1 MKILLGETTKEDIL
15 AKNDGAEVSRY
26 SFKNLLDDDFT
37 YEDFK
42 KELDDFT
49 YEGFKKELDDFTY
62 EDFKKEIDDFNI
74 TLAQQEEFTNI
85 KELSTSIKIHN
96 W

>member
-1 MKILLGETTKEDIL
+1 MKILLDETTKEGIL
-15 AKNDGAEVSRY
+15 VKNDGTEVSRY

-37 YEDFK
+37 FEDFK
-42 KELDDFT
+42 Q
-49 YEGFKKELDDFTY
+49 
-62 EDFKKEIDDFNI
+62 EIDEFNR

-85 KELSTSIKIHN
+85 KDLATAIKIHN

>member
-1 MKILLGETTKEDIL
+1 MKILLDEAKKEGIL
-15 AKNDGAEVSRY
+15 VKNDGTEVSRY
-26 SFKNLLDDDFT
+26 SFKNLLDNNFT
-37 YEDFK
+37 FEDFK
-42 KELDDFT
+42 Q
-49 YEGFKKELDDFTY
+49 
-62 EDFKKEIDDFNI
+62 EINEFNI

>member
-1 MKILLGETTKEDIL
+1 MKILLDEATKEGIL
-15 AKNDGAEVSRY
+15 VTNDGTEISRY
-26 SFKNLLDDDFT
+26 SFKNLLDNNFT
-37 YEDFK
+37 FENFK
-42 KELDDFT
+42 Q
-49 YEGFKKELDDFTY
+49 
-62 EDFKKEIDDFNI
+62 EIDEFNI

>member
-1 MKILLGETTKEDIL
+1 MKILLDEAKKEGIL
-15 AKNDGAEVSRY
+15 VKNDGTEISRY
-26 SFKNLLDDDFT
+26 SFKNLLDNDFT
-37 YEDFK
+37 FEDFK
-42 KELDDFT
+42 Q
-49 YEGFKKELDDFTY
+49 
-62 EDFKKEIDDFNI
+62 EIDEFNI

>member
-1 MKILLGETTKEDIL
+1 MKILLDETTKEGIL
-15 AKNDGAEVSRY
+15 VKNDWTEVSRY
-26 SFKNLLDDDFT
+26 SFKNLLDNNFT
-37 YEDFK
+37 FEDFK
-42 KELDDFT
+42 Q
-49 YEGFKKELDDFTY
+49 
-62 EDFKKEIDDFNI
+62 EINEFNI

>member
-1 MKILLGETTKEDIL
+1 MKILLDETTKEGIL
-15 AKNDGAEVSRY
+15 VKNDGTEVSRY

-37 YEDFK
+37 FEDLK
-42 KELDDFT
+42 R
-49 YEGFKKELDDFTY
+49 
-62 EDFKKEIDDFNI
+62 EIDEFNI

-85 KELSTSIKIHN
+85 KDLATSIKLHN

>member
-1 MKILLGETTKEDIL
+1 MKILLDETTKEGIL
-15 AKNDGAEVSRY
+15 VKNDGTEVSRY

-37 YEDFK
+37 FEDFK
-42 KELDDFT
+42 Q
-49 YEGFKKELDDFTY
+49 
-62 EDFKKEIDDFNI
+62 EIDEFNI

-85 KELSTSIKIHN
+85 KDLATSIKIHN

>member
-1 MKILLGETTKEDIL
+1 MKILLDEAKKEGIL
-15 AKNDGAEVSRY
+15 VKNDGTEVSRY

-37 YEDFK
+37 FEDFK
-42 KELDDFT
+42 Q
-49 YEGFKKELDDFTY
+49 
-62 EDFKKEIDDFNI
+62 EIDEFNI

>member
-1 MKILLGETTKEDIL
+1 MKILLDEATKEGIL
-15 AKNDGAEVSRY
+15 VKNDGTEVSRY

-42 KELDDFT
+42 KE
-49 YEGFKKELDDFTY
+49 
-62 EDFKKEIDDFNI
+62 IDSFNV

>member
-1 MKILLGETTKEDIL
+1 MKILLDEAKKEGIL
-15 AKNDGAEVSRY
+15 VKNDWTEVSRY
-26 SFKNLLDDDFT
+26 SFKNLLDNNFT
-37 YEDFK
+37 FEDFK
-42 KELDDFT
+42 Q
-49 YEGFKKELDDFTY
+49 
-62 EDFKKEIDDFNI
+62 EINEFNI

>member
-1 MKILLGETTKEDIL
+1 MKILLDETTKEGIL
-15 AKNDGAEVSRY
+15 VKNDGTEVSRY

-37 YEDFK
+37 FENFK
-42 KELDDFT
+42 Q
-49 YEGFKKELDDFTY
+49 
-62 EDFKKEIDDFNI
+62 EIDEFNI

-85 KELSTSIKIHN
+85 KDLATSIKIHN

>member
-1 MKILLGETTKEDIL
+1 MKILLDETTKEGIL
-15 AKNDGAEVSRY
+15 VKNDGTEISRY

-37 YEDFK
+37 FEDFK
-42 KELDDFT
+42 QEVD
-49 YEGFKKELDDFTY
+49 E
-62 EDFKKEIDDFNI
+62 FNI

-85 KELSTSIKIHN
+85 KDLATSIKIHN

>member
-1 MKILLGETTKEDIL
+1 MAGKVNFSVLEGTTYIGN
-15 AKNDGAEVSRY
+15 KNDGTEISRY
-26 SFKNLLDDDFT
+26 SFKNLLDNNFT
-37 YEDFK
+37 FEDFK
-42 KELDDFT
+42 Q
-49 YEGFKKELDDFTY
+49 
-62 EDFKKEIDDFNI
+62 EINEFNI

>member
-1 MKILLGETTKEDIL
+1 MKILLDETTKEGIL
-15 AKNDGAEVSRY
+15 VKNDGTEISRY
-26 SFKNLLDDDFT
+26 SFKNLLDDN
-37 YEDFK
+37 
-42 KELDDFT
+42 
-49 YEGFKKELDDFTY
+49 FTY
-62 EDFKKEIDDFNI
+62 EDFKKEIDSFNV

>member
-1 MKILLGETTKEDIL
+1 MKILLDEAKKEGIL
-15 AKNDGAEVSRY
+15 VKNDGTEISRY
-26 SFKNLLDDDFT
+26 SFKNLLDNDFT
-37 YEDFK
+37 FEDFK
-42 KELDDFT
+42 Q
-49 YEGFKKELDDFTY
+49 
-62 EDFKKEIDDFNI
+62 EIDEFNR

>member
-1 MKILLGETTKEDIL
+1 MKILLDEATKEGIL
-15 AKNDGAEVSRY
+15 VKNDGTEVSRY

-37 YEDFK
+37 FEDFK
-42 KELDDFT
+42 Q
-49 YEGFKKELDDFTY
+49 
-62 EDFKKEIDDFNI
+62 EIDKFNI

-85 KELSTSIKIHN
+85 KELSTAIKIHN

>member
-1 MKILLGETTKEDIL
+1 MKILLDEAKKEGIL
-15 AKNDGAEVSRY
+15 VKNDGTEISRY
-26 SFKNLLDDDFT
+26 SFKNLLDNNFT
-37 YEDFK
+37 FEDFK
-42 KELDDFT
+42 Q
-49 YEGFKKELDDFTY
+49 
-62 EDFKKEIDDFNI
+62 EINEFNI

>member
-1 MKILLGETTKEDIL
+1 MKILLDEATKEGIL
-15 AKNDGAEVSRY
+15 VKNDGTEISRY
-26 SFKNLLDDDFT
+26 SFKNLLDDN
-37 YEDFK
+37 
-42 KELDDFT
+42 
-49 YEGFKKELDDFTY
+49 FTY

>member
-1 MKILLGETTKEDIL
+1 MKILLDETTKEGIL
-15 AKNDGAEVSRY
+15 VKNDGTEVSRY

-42 KELDDFT
+42 KE
-49 YEGFKKELDDFTY
+49 
-62 EDFKKEIDDFNI
+62 INSFNV

>member
-1 MKILLGETTKEDIL
+1 MKILLDEAKKEGIL
-15 AKNDGAEVSRY
+15 VKNDGTEISRY

-37 YEDFK
+37 FEDFK
-42 KELDDFT
+42 Q
-49 YEGFKKELDDFTY
+49 
-62 EDFKKEIDDFNI
+62 EIDEFNI

>member
-1 MKILLGETTKEDIL
+1 MKILLHEAKKEGIL
-15 AKNDGAEVSRY
+15 VKNDGTEISRY
-26 SFKNLLDDDFT
+26 SFKNLLDNDFT
-37 YEDFK
+37 FEDFK
-42 KELDDFT
+42 Q
-49 YEGFKKELDDFTY
+49 
-62 EDFKKEIDDFNI
+62 EIDEFNI

>member
-1 MKILLGETTKEDIL
+1 MKILLDETTKEGIL
-15 AKNDGAEVSRY
+15 VKNDGTEVSRY

-37 YEDFK
+37 F
-42 KELDDFT
+42 
-49 YEGFKKELDDFTY
+49 
-62 EDFKKEIDDFNI
+62 EDFKKEIDSFNV

-85 KELSTSIKIHN
+85 KELSASIKIHN

>member
-1 MKILLGETTKEDIL
+1 MKILLDEAKKEGIL
-15 AKNDGAEVSRY
+15 VKNDGTEISRY
-26 SFKNLLDDDFT
+26 SFKNLLDNNFT
-37 YEDFK
+37 F
-42 KELDDFT
+42 
-49 YEGFKKELDDFTY
+49 

>member
-1 MKILLGETTKEDIL
+1 MKILLDEAKKEGIL
-15 AKNDGAEVSRY
+15 VKNDGTEISRY

-37 YEDFK
+37 FEDFRQ
-42 KELDDFT
+42 
-49 YEGFKKELDDFTY
+49 
-62 EDFKKEIDDFNI
+62 EIDEFNI

>member
-1 MKILLGETTKEDIL
+1 MKILLDEAKKEGIL
-15 AKNDGAEVSRY
+15 VRNDGTEISRY
-26 SFKNLLDDDFT
+26 SFKNLLDNNFT
-37 YEDFK
+37 FEDFK
-42 KELDDFT
+42 Q
-49 YEGFKKELDDFTY
+49 
-62 EDFKKEIDDFNI
+62 EINEFNI

>member
-1 MKILLGETTKEDIL
+1 MKILLDETTKEGIL
-15 AKNDGAEVSRY
+15 VKNDGTEISRY
-26 SFKNLLDDDFT
+26 SFKNLLDNDFT
-37 YEDFK
+37 FEDFK
-42 KELDDFT
+42 Q
-49 YEGFKKELDDFTY
+49 
-62 EDFKKEIDDFNI
+62 EIDEFNI

>member
-1 MKILLGETTKEDIL
+1 MKILLDETTKEGIL
-15 AKNDGAEVSRY
+15 VKNDGTEISRY

-37 YEDFK
+37 FEDFK
-42 KELDDFT
+42 Q
-49 YEGFKKELDDFTY
+49 
-62 EDFKKEIDDFNI
+62 EIDEFNI

-85 KELSTSIKIHN
+85 KDLATSIKIHN

>member
-1 MKILLGETTKEDIL
+1 MKILLDEAKKEGIL
-15 AKNDGAEVSRY
+15 VKNDGTEISRY
-26 SFKNLLDDDFT
+26 SFKNLLDNDFT
-37 YEDFK
+37 LEDFK
-42 KELDDFT
+42 Q
-49 YEGFKKELDDFTY
+49 
-62 EDFKKEIDDFNI
+62 EIDEFNI

>member
-1 MKILLGETTKEDIL
+1 MKILLDEAKKVGIL
-15 AKNDGAEVSRY
+15 VKNDGTEISRY
-26 SFKNLLDDDFT
+26 SFKNLLDNDFT
-37 YEDFK
+37 FEDFK
-42 KELDDFT
+42 Q
-49 YEGFKKELDDFTY
+49 
-62 EDFKKEIDDFNI
+62 EIDEFNI

>member
-1 MKILLGETTKEDIL
+1 MKILLDETTKEGIL
-15 AKNDGAEVSRY
+15 IKNDGTEVSRY

-37 YEDFK
+37 FEDFK
-42 KELDDFT
+42 R
-49 YEGFKKELDDFTY
+49 
-62 EDFKKEIDDFNI
+62 EIDEFNI

-85 KELSTSIKIHN
+85 KELSTSIKIHS

>member
-1 MKILLGETTKEDIL
+1 MKILLDEATKEGIL
-15 AKNDGAEVSRY
+15 VKNDGTEVSRY

-37 YEDFK
+37 FEDFK
-42 KELDDFT
+42 Q
-49 YEGFKKELDDFTY
+49 
-62 EDFKKEIDDFNI
+62 EIDKFNI